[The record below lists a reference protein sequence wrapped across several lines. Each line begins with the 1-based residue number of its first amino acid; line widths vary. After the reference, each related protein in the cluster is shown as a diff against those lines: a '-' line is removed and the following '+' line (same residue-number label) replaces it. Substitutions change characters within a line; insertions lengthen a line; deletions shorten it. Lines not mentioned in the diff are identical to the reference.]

1 MKKNKKIFLLSYLI
15 LISAVIVFIIIFSIL
30 GNIERRG
37 YLSNFNH
44 IVENKYY
51 FTLKF
56 NSSVFRNNNIYRVY
70 PNTNEIPDNVT
81 NIRWSGSYYG
91 NLVLDDGSLQLK
103 ENDKIENIK
112 YKLKIKKDVF
122 LFLLFIIVLFPILY
136 FYVMPN
142 IYHHYKSYIFF
153 FAINSFLYLITSN
166 FIMPSFSMM
175 KLDFNI
181 YDFLYTYIFTMT
193 AYSLL
198 VCYPFNL
205 GNIKNIRIILT
216 SLFCVI
222 SIFSFFVIEPISLT
236 VLSMVILFSDMPN
249 LYASLITVLPV
260 YLKIITITVSIIY
273 FSSILIFILL
283 FIFNIYKMFIERS
296 KTASAVMTAFII
308 FTAFYLFLKPKNIDI
323 WSIDFVRNA
332 KRNGIINTINYR
344 INYDRLNE
352 IKPSKELVF
361 ESINL
366 LKEYELKRDVSKL
379 YLKST
384 KNIIDNIKKL
394 EDNIHSVLINA
405 SNEYT
410 NFIYN
415 NESIDYDYL
424 DKLKTDYPYIYINT
438 ESIITD
444 NLTEIERLKGSFKRD
459 VYLIF
464 LESFYDYSHF
474 ERLFDKDPFPKE
486 YRKWADLSGKIAP
499 NVNNGSFYARLS
511 GLTGSSPL
519 YPKTQSKKI
528 ENTLPDLLSKNGYDT
543 IALEEALNTYNLK
556 TFYPSIGFKSQI
568 FGLGTTNINTYLST
582 NISNLKSPV
591 FAAGFTILGHT
602 DSHLS
607 NDLNF
612 AENNEKFLEHFS
624 GNDKLHII
632 ETIDNSAMTAINIL
646 EIRDTILKHS
656 PNAVIIF
663 KHDHLYPYLK
673 AIIERS
679 SLDEKIKTD
688 FLNDYKPSPILVWDG
703 TNGAYKVPENF
714 TPEDIPLFIAVNL
727 NIDYTNSMISLL
739 YKEEIDDTI
748 SIYNKFYY
756 TTNNSPIEQTE
767 VSNLAI
773 FKYENAQRILSQD
786 IFQGKKHYYDLIK
799 QYTNKY

>member
-1 MKKNKKIFLLSYLI
+1 MKQNKRTFLLSYLVF
-15 LISAVIVFIIIFSIL
+15 ISAIILFIVIFSIL
-30 GNIERRG
+30 GSIERKG

-44 IVENKYY
+44 ILENKYY

-56 NSSVFRNNNIYRVY
+56 ESNIFKNNKIYRVY
-70 PNTNEIPDNVT
+70 PNTNEMPDNVT

-91 NLVLDDGSLQLK
+91 NLVLGDSSIQLK

-112 YKLKIKKDVF
+112 YKLKIQKNVF
-122 LFLLFIIVLFPILY
+122 LFLLFIIIVFPAIY

-142 IYHHYKSYIFF
+142 IYYHHKSYIFF
-153 FAINSFLYLITSN
+153 FVLNSLLYLITSN
-166 FIMPSFSMM
+166 FIMPLFSMM

-181 YDFLYTYIFTMT
+181 YDFLYTYLFVMT
-193 AYSLL
+193 AYNLL
-198 VCYPFNL
+198 VYYPFNL

-216 SLFCVI
+216 ALFCVV
-222 SIFSFFVIEPISLT
+222 SIFSFFAIESISLT

-249 LYASLITVLPV
+249 LYSSLITVLPMH
-260 YLKIITITVSIIY
+260 LKIITITVSIIY
-273 FSSILIFILL
+273 FSSLLAFVIL

-296 KTASAVMTAFII
+296 KIASLVMIAFII
-308 FTAFYLFLKPKNIDI
+308 FTVFYLFLKPKNIDI

-332 KRNGIINTINYR
+332 KRNGIINTLNYR
-344 INYDRLNE
+344 INYDRLNN
-352 IKPSKELVF
+352 IKPSKELVSD
-361 ESINL
+361 SIKL
-366 LKEYELKRDVSKL
+366 LKEYESKRDVSKL

-384 KNIIDNIKKL
+384 KNILDNIKKL
-394 EDNIHSVLINA
+394 EDDMHSILIEA
-405 SNEYT
+405 SSKNS

-415 NESIDYDYL
+415 NENIDYEYIEQ
-424 DKLKTDYPYIYINT
+424 LKNNYYDVYTNFEI
-438 ESIITD
+438 SITNDLSKID
-444 NLTEIERLKGSFKRD
+444 ELKKGLKRD

-474 ERLFDKDPFPKE
+474 RKLFNKDPFPKE
-486 YRKWADLSGKIAP
+486 YRKWADSSRKIAP

-519 YPKTQSKKI
+519 YPKTQSEKI
-528 ENTLPDLLSKNGYDT
+528 ENTLPDILSKNGYNT

-556 TFYPSIGFKSQI
+556 TFYPSIGFKSQV
-568 FGLGTTNINTYLST
+568 FGLGTTNINTYLGT
-582 NISNLKSPV
+582 NIDNLGSPV

-612 AENNEKFLEHFS
+612 AENNKKFLDNFE

-632 ETIDNSAMTAINIL
+632 ETIDNSAMTAINIID
-646 EIRDTILKHS
+646 IRDTILKHS
-656 PNAVIIF
+656 PNAIIIF

-679 SLDEKIKTD
+679 SIDEKIKTN
-688 FLNDYKPSPILVWDG
+688 FLNDYKPSPILIWDG
-703 TNGAYKVPENF
+703 TNGAYKANENF
-714 TPEDIPLFIAVNL
+714 TPENIPLFIAANL
-727 NIDYTNSMISLL
+727 NVDYTNSVISLL

-748 SIYNKFYY
+748 STYNKFYY
-756 TTNNSPIEQTE
+756 TTNDSVIDNSE
-767 VSNLAI
+767 VSNMMI

-786 IFQGKKHYYDLIK
+786 IFQGKKHYYLIK
-799 QYTNKY
+799 DITNK

>member
-1 MKKNKKIFLLSYLI
+1 MKQSKKTFILSYLI
-15 LISAVIVFIIIFSIL
+15 FISAIILFIVIFSIL
-30 GNIERRG
+30 GNIERTG

-44 IVENKYY
+44 ILENKYY

-56 NSSVFRNNNIYRVY
+56 ESNIFKNNKIYRVY
-70 PNTNEIPDNVT
+70 PNTNEMPDNVT

-91 NLVLDDGSLQLK
+91 NLVLDDSSIQLK
-103 ENDKIENIK
+103 ENDKIENVK
-112 YKLKIKKDVF
+112 YKLKIQKDVF
-122 LFLLFIIVLFPILY
+122 LFLLFIIIVFPAIY
-136 FYVMPN
+136 FYVILN
-142 IYHHYKSYIFF
+142 IYYHHKSYIFF
-153 FAINSFLYLITSN
+153 FVLNSFLYLITSN
-166 FIMPSFSMM
+166 LIMPLFSMM

-181 YDFLYTYIFTMT
+181 YDFLYTYLFVMT
-193 AYSLL
+193 AYNLL
-198 VCYPFNL
+198 VYYPFNL
-205 GNIKNIRIILT
+205 SNIKNIRIILT
-216 SLFCVI
+216 ALFCIV
-222 SIFSFFVIEPISLT
+222 SIFSFFAIESISLT
-236 VLSMVILFSDMPN
+236 VLNMVILFSDMTN
-249 LYASLITVLPV
+249 LYSSLITVLPMH
-260 YLKIITITVSIIY
+260 LKIITITVSIIY
-273 FSSILIFILL
+273 FSSLLVFIVL

-296 KTASAVMTAFII
+296 KISSIVMIAFIA
-308 FTAFYLFLKPKNIDI
+308 FTLFYLFFKPKNIDI

-352 IKPSKELVF
+352 IKPSKELVSN
-361 ESINL
+361 SIKL

-384 KNIIDNIKKL
+384 KSVFDNINKL
-394 EDNIHSVLINA
+394 EDNMHSILIEA
-405 SNEYT
+405 SAKNS

-415 NESIDYDYL
+415 NENIDYEYI
-424 DKLKTDYPYIYINT
+424 DKLKNNYYDIYTNI
-438 ESIITD
+438 EASITND
-444 NLTEIERLKGSFKRD
+444 LSKIEELKKGLKRD

-474 ERLFDKDPFPKE
+474 SKLFDKDPFIKE
-486 YRKWADLSGKIAP
+486 YRKWADSSRKIAP

-519 YPKTQSKKI
+519 YPKTQSEKI
-528 ENTLPDLLSKNGYDT
+528 ENTLPDLLSKNGYNT

-556 TFYPSIGFKSQI
+556 TFYPSIGFKSQV
-568 FGLGTTNINTYLST
+568 FGLDITNINTYLST
-582 NISNLKSPV
+582 NIDNLGSPV

-612 AENNEKFLEHFS
+612 AENNKKFLDNFE

-632 ETIDNSAMTAINIL
+632 ETIDNSAMTAVNII

-656 PNAVIIF
+656 PNAIIIF

-679 SLDEKIKTD
+679 SIDEKIKTN
-688 FLNDYKPSPILVWDG
+688 FLNDYKPSPILIWDG
-703 TNGAYKVPENF
+703 TNGAYKANENF
-714 TPEDIPLFIAVNL
+714 TPENIPLFIAVNL

-748 SIYNKFYY
+748 STYNRFYY
-756 TTNNSPIEQTE
+756 TTNDSVIDNSE
-767 VSNLAI
+767 VSNMMI
-773 FKYENAQRILSQD
+773 FKYENAQRTLSQD

-799 QYTNKY
+799 EFTNK

>member
-1 MKKNKKIFLLSYLI
+1 MKQNKITFLLSYLI
-15 LISAVIVFIIIFSIL
+15 FISAIILFIVIFSIL
-30 GNIERRG
+30 GSIERKG

-44 IVENKYY
+44 ILENKYY

-56 NSSVFRNNNIYRVY
+56 ESSIFKNNKIYRVY
-70 PNTNEIPDNVT
+70 PNTNEMPDNVT

-91 NLVLDDGSLQLK
+91 NLVLGDSSIQLK

-112 YKLKIKKDVF
+112 YTVKIQKNVF
-122 LFLLFIIVLFPILY
+122 LFLLFIIIVFPAIY

-142 IYHHYKSYIFF
+142 IYYHHKSYIFF
-153 FAINSFLYLITSN
+153 FVLNSLLYLITSN
-166 FIMPSFSMM
+166 FIMPLFSMM

-181 YDFLYTYIFTMT
+181 YDFLYTYLFVMT
-193 AYSLL
+193 AYNLL
-198 VCYPFNL
+198 VYYPFNL

-216 SLFCVI
+216 ALFCVV
-222 SIFSFFVIEPISLT
+222 SIFSFFAIESISLT

-249 LYASLITVLPV
+249 LYSSLITVLPMH
-260 YLKIITITVSIIY
+260 LKIITITVSIIY
-273 FSSILIFILL
+273 FSSLLAFIIL

-296 KTASAVMTAFII
+296 KIASLVMIAFII
-308 FTAFYLFLKPKNIDI
+308 FTVFYLFLKPKNIDI

-332 KRNGIINTINYR
+332 KRNGIINTLNYR
-344 INYDRLNE
+344 INYDRLNN
-352 IKPSKELVF
+352 IKPSKELVSD
-361 ESINL
+361 SIKL
-366 LKEYELKRDVSKL
+366 LKEYESKRDVSKL

-384 KNIIDNIKKL
+384 KNILDNIKKL
-394 EDNIHSVLINA
+394 EDDMHSILIEASSKNSNFVYNNENIDYEYIEQLKNNYYDV
-405 SNEYT
+405 YT
-410 NFIYN
+410 NFEI
-415 NESIDYDYL
+415 SITNDL
-424 DKLKTDYPYIYINT
+424 SKIDKLK
-438 ESIITD
+438 
-444 NLTEIERLKGSFKRD
+444 KGLKRD

-474 ERLFDKDPFPKE
+474 RKLFNKDPFPKE
-486 YRKWADLSGKIAP
+486 YRKWADSSRKIAP

-519 YPKTQSKKI
+519 YPKTQSEKI
-528 ENTLPDLLSKNGYDT
+528 ENTLPDILSKNGYNT

-556 TFYPSIGFKSQI
+556 TFYPSIGFKSQV
-568 FGLGTTNINTYLST
+568 FGLGTTNINTYLGT
-582 NISNLKSPV
+582 NIDNLGSPV

-612 AENNEKFLEHFS
+612 AENNKKFLDNFE

-632 ETIDNSAMTAINIL
+632 ETIDNSAMTAINIID
-646 EIRDTILKHS
+646 IRDTILKHS
-656 PNAVIIF
+656 PNAIIIF

-679 SLDEKIKTD
+679 SIDEKIKTN
-688 FLNDYKPSPILVWDG
+688 FLNDYKPSPILIWDG
-703 TNGAYKVPENF
+703 TNGAYKANENF
-714 TPEDIPLFIAVNL
+714 TPENIPLFIAVNL
-727 NIDYTNSMISLL
+727 NVDYTNSVISLL

-748 SIYNKFYY
+748 STYNKFYH
-756 TTNNSPIEQTE
+756 TTNDSLIDNSE
-767 VSNLAI
+767 VSNMMI

-786 IFQGKKHYYDLIK
+786 IFQGKKHYYLIK
-799 QYTNKY
+799 DITNK

>member
-1 MKKNKKIFLLSYLI
+1 MKQNKKIFLLSYLVF
-15 LISAVIVFIIIFSIL
+15 ISAVILFIVIFSIL
-30 GNIERRG
+30 GNMERVG

-44 IVENKYY
+44 ILENKYY

-56 NSSVFRNNNIYRVY
+56 KSKIFKNNKIYRVY

-91 NLVLDDGSLQLK
+91 NLVLDDSSIQLK
-103 ENDKIENIK
+103 ENDKIENVK
-112 YKLKIKKDVF
+112 YKLKIQKNVF
-122 LFLLFIIVLFPILY
+122 LFLLFIIIVFPAIY
-136 FYVMPN
+136 FYVIPN
-142 IYHHYKSYIFF
+142 IYYHYKSYIFF
-153 FAINSFLYLITSN
+153 FVLNSFLYLITSN
-166 FIMPSFSMM
+166 LIMPLFSMM

-181 YDFLYTYIFTMT
+181 YDFLYTYIFVMT
-193 AYSLL
+193 AYNLL
-198 VCYPFNL
+198 LYYPFNL

-216 SLFCVI
+216 ALFSVI
-222 SIFSFFVIEPISLT
+222 SIFSFIVIESISLT
-236 VLSMVILFSDMPN
+236 VLNMVILFSDMPN
-249 LYASLITVLPV
+249 LYSSLITVLPMH
-260 YLKIITITVSIIY
+260 LKIITIIVSIIY
-273 FSSILIFILL
+273 FSSLLVFSIL
-283 FIFNIYKMFIERS
+283 FIFNIYKMFMERGKVS
-296 KTASAVMTAFII
+296 SAAMTAFII
-308 FTAFYLFLKPKNIDI
+308 FAVFYLFLKPKNIDI
-323 WSIDFVRNA
+323 WSIDFLRNA
-332 KRNGIINTINYR
+332 KRNGIINTLNYR

-352 IKPSKELVF
+352 IKPSSELVSD
-361 ESINL
+361 SIKI
-366 LKEYELKRDVSKL
+366 LKEYESKRDISKL

-384 KNIIDNIKKL
+384 KNIFDNIKKL
-394 EDNIHSVLINA
+394 DDSMHSILIEAPSKN
-405 SNEYT
+405 S

-415 NESIDYDYL
+415 NENIDYEYIEL
-424 DKLKTDYPYIYINT
+424 LKSNYHDIYTNLEI
-438 ESIITD
+438 SITND
-444 NLTEIERLKGSFKRD
+444 LLKIEELKKSLKRD

-474 ERLFDKDPFPKE
+474 KKLFNKDPFPKE
-486 YRKWADLSGKIAP
+486 YRKWADSSRKIAP

-519 YPKTQSKKI
+519 YPKTQSEKI
-528 ENTLPDLLSKNGYDT
+528 ENTLPDLLSKNGYNT

-556 TFYPSIGFKSQI
+556 TFYPSIGFKSQV

-582 NISNLKSPV
+582 NIGNLGTPV

-612 AENNEKFLEHFS
+612 AGNNKNFLDNFE

-632 ETIDNSAMTAINIL
+632 ETIDNSAMTAINII

-656 PNAVIIF
+656 PNAIIIF

-679 SLDEKIKTD
+679 SIDENIKTN
-688 FLNDYKPSPILVWDG
+688 FLNDYKPSPILIWDG
-703 TNGAYKVPENF
+703 TNGAYKAPENF
-714 TPEDIPLFIAVNL
+714 TPENIPLFIAVNL
-727 NIDYTNSMISLL
+727 NIDYTNSVISLL

-748 SIYNKFYY
+748 STYNRFYY
-756 TTNNSPIEQTE
+756 TTNDSIIDNSE
-767 VSNLAI
+767 VSNMTI

-786 IFQGKKHYYDLIK
+786 IFQGKKHYYNLIK
-799 QYTNKY
+799 GLTNN